1 MLFDKFIRQYI
12 EDLIECSDVEYELLE
27 EDKEEIIDR
36 IQHNERVWELLDS
49 IICEYLED
57 FIKEVK

>member
-1 MLFDKFIRQYI
+1 MLFDKFIRQYV

-57 FIKEVK
+57 FIKEED